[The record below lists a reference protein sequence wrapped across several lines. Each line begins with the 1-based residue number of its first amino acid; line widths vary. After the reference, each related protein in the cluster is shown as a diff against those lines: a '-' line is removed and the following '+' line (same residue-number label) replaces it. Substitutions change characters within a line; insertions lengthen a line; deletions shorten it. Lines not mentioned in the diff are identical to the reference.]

1 LNESATGTD
10 GQTMLRREKHVY
22 RYSDNSEMLLGD
34 PDADPAALNVNKP
47 SKLVESGLWDAIPL
61 LTANGKKSTMP
72 TIPLRR
78 KMTDVIEY
86 IPFGAVLYTRG
97 SPRNMNHIFCAAL
110 VSLYLDE
117 LTEFLAATRSTPN
130 TITVAMSDGYIT
142 ATSDTLNPASTLT
155 TVPKGTPMRPG
166 CSSTETTDSASR
178 TDAIVVCKRRVTD
191 DPNPAIA
198 AAGTDPELAATESLA
213 VKIIDVGSDVYYAAG
228 ARIPLRFRGPKV
240 QLLLT
245 MPESDIVGDVV
256 SGRNAAIGIT
266 CALVVVMSAL
276 IFALISALLAPLKTV
291 ADRMMA
297 AASLDDDDADR
308 TLSAMSEV
316 ADLQEAYYAMN
327 DELARVR
334 SFVPQTVL
342 ATAMKR
348 GAVLD
353 DDDPDMSDTAS
364 RTATSAR
371 RSRSARSSSSS
382 VAAVPL
388 ISGLNVEAS
397 LRQVHASVLV
407 INLRGFTEAVRHLPS
422 IDVAQHVGTT
432 VDLVAKAVS
441 DSRGVLSLFHGDHM
455 VATFN
460 AVKSCAA
467 HPRKAVSVALALT
480 ESLPKTGFG
489 LVATAGV
496 ATGRCHVGNLG
507 STGIKAFST
516 IGPAFAQAT
525 VLERLTFR
533 YTATCHQDTSNLL
546 ATTYPRVLVTDRV
559 IAEVQHHVRFQYV
572 DIIVLPGGVR
582 SLIAVVTEQLA
593 MEDPHCPK
601 DSEWLYVVEQRAS
614 AGMSDSNA
622 MFRRLFDMQLTEIED
637 QEASGATSRVL
648 GKLMGRARQGAAAST
663 IHSSLGDY
671 YTCAFTAA
679 SENSRLSDASLSVR
693 RAQPS

>member
-1 LNESATGTD
+1 
-10 GQTMLRREKHVY
+10 
-22 RYSDNSEMLLGD
+22 
-34 PDADPAALNVNKP
+34 
-47 SKLVESGLWDAIPL
+47 LV
-61 LTANGKKSTMP
+61 
-72 TIPLRR
+72 
-78 KMTDVIEY
+78 EY
-86 IPFGAVLYTRG
+86 IPFGAPIYTLG
-97 SPRNMNHIFCAAL
+97 SPKGADHVFAFVL
-110 VSLYLDE
+110 VCLYVDE
-117 LTEFLAATRSTPN
+117 LTEFLAATRVTPN
-130 TITVAMSDGYIT
+130 TVAVAMSDGYVT
-142 ATSDTLNPASTLT
+142 ATSEGAANPASTVQSVAAGT
-155 TVPKGTPMRPG
+155 SVPQG
-166 CSSTETTDSASR
+166 CTSTDITSDLALNTQAFM
-178 TDAIVVCKRRVTD
+178 ICKRHVADNR
-191 DPNPAIA
+191 NPAIA

-213 VKIIDVGSDVYYAAG
+213 VKIIEVGSDVYYAAG

-297 AASLDDDDADR
+297 AASLDDDGADR

-348 GAVLD
+348 GAAHD
-353 DDDPDMSDTAS
+353 DEDPDMSDTTSHMSMAS
-364 RTATSAR
+364 ACKSA
-371 RSRSARSSSSS
+371 RSARSSRASAVTAAAG
-382 VAAVPL
+382 VALAG
-388 ISGLNVEAS
+388 GLNVEAS

-407 INLRGFTEAVRHLPS
+407 INLRGFTEAVRTLHS
-422 IDVAQHVGTT
+422 ADVVRHVGTT
-432 VDLVAKAVS
+432 VDLVAKTVS

-460 AVKSCAA
+460 AVKACAA
-467 HPRKAVSVALALT
+467 HARKAVSVALALT

-525 VLERLTFR
+525 VLERLTCR
-533 YTATCHQDTSNLL
+533 YATDLDATPSLDVPPSA
-546 ATTYPRVLVTDRV
+546 ATTYPRVLATDRV
-559 IAEVQHHVRFQYV
+559 IGEVQHHVRFQYV

-582 SLIAVVTEQLA
+582 SLIAAVLCPLSS
-593 MEDPHCPK
+593 EDTQGTK
-601 DSEWLYVVEQRAS
+601 DAEWLYVVEQR
-614 AGMSDSNA
+614 D
-622 MFRRLFDMQLTEIED
+622 L
-637 QEASGATSRVL
+637 SGASDRNSAFRQVFEAGAKLPTSPYQAVTHTVDPLPALRISPADTPAYTDL
-648 GKLMGRARQGAAAST
+648 GGFYKSAY
-663 IHSSLGDY
+663 SL
-671 YTCAFTAA
+671 
-679 SENSRLSDASLSVR
+679 
-693 RAQPS
+693 